1 MPLKALVITPLM
13 AVTTLKSGSSGDT
26 SIANT
31 NL

>member
-1 MPLKALVITPLM
+1 MPLKALVTMLLM
-13 AVTTLKSGSSGDT
+13 AVTTLKAISSKDT